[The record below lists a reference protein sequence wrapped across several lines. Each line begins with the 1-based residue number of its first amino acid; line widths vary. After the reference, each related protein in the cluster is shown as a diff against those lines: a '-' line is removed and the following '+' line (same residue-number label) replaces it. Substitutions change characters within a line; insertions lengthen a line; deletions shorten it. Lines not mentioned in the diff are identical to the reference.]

1 MSSTLELKVD
11 LLNEKVDRMILMFDK
26 ILNEKK
32 KRQSVPES
40 DLNEWSV
47 EEYKSSIY
55 IKFSFN
61 NDFKDYIKELGG
73 TWYSGKKAW
82 MFPKDNSEEV
92 IESIKT
98 KFPKWSYISTI

>member
-32 KRQSVPES
+32 KRPSVPES

-61 NDFKDYIKELGG
+61 NEFKDYIKELGG
-73 TWYSGKKAW
+73 TWLNTKKAW
-82 MFPKDNSEEV
+82 MFPKEG
-92 IESIKT
+92 IEDIIELVQDKY
-98 KFPKWSYISTI
+98 PKWSFNKLI